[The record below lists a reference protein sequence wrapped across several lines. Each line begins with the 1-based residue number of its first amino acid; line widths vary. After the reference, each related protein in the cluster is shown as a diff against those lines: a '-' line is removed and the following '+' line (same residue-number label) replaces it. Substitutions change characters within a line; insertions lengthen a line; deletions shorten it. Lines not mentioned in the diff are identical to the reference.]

1 MPAPNSPMPESGSLS
16 VVVPIYNG
24 SATVDL
30 LVERLTAALRA
41 DGRRFEIILVNDG
54 SHDDSWNRIEA
65 LAQQSDV
72 VRGIDLM
79 RNYGQHNA
87 LLCGIRAARHEF
99 VVTMDDD
106 LQHPPE
112 EISRLLVKAEE
123 GFDVVYGVLAR
134 ERHGWLR
141 TIASR
146 ATKLVLKHAM
156 EVRSATDSSAF
167 RLFRTVLR
175 DAFAGYQSPYSSIDV
190 LLSWSTT
197 RFGSV
202 TVRHDAR
209 HAGTSGY
216 RLRTLVR
223 HGFNMLTGYSAL
235 PLQMATLVGFTSAVF
250 GVGVAVFVVGNYLVR
265 GGGVPGFTF
274 LAAIIAIFAGAQLF
288 ALGIIGEYLSR
299 MHFRVMNRP
308 AYTVRATTTID

>member
-1 MPAPNSPMPESGSLS
+1 MMPERNSLS

-24 SATVDL
+24 AATVDL
-30 LVERLTAALRA
+30 LVERLTAALGA

-54 SHDDSWNRIEA
+54 SHDDSWTRIEA

-87 LLCGIRAARHEF
+87 LLCGIRAARHKF

-112 EISRLLVKAEE
+112 EISRLLAKAEE

-141 TIASR
+141 TFASR
-146 ATKLVLKHAM
+146 CTKLVLEHAM

-202 TVRHDAR
+202 AVRHDPR

-216 RLRTLVR
+216 RFRTLVR

-308 AYTVRATTTID
+308 AYTVRATTTD

>member
-1 MPAPNSPMPESGSLS
+1 MPESPSLS

-24 SATVDL
+24 AATIDL
-30 LVERLTAALRA
+30 LVERLTTALRS
-41 DGRRFEIILVNDG
+41 DGRPFEIILVNDG
-54 SHDDSWNRIEA
+54 SHDDSWTCIEA
-65 LAQQSDV
+65 LAQRLDV

-112 EISRLLVKAEE
+112 EISRLLDKADD

-141 TIASR
+141 ALASR
-146 ATKLVLKHAM
+146 CTKLALKHTM
-156 EVRSATDSSAF
+156 EVQSATDSSAF

-175 DAFAGYQSPYSSIDV
+175 NAFAGYESPFLSIDV

-202 TVRHDAR
+202 AVRHDPR

-235 PLQMATLVGFTSAVF
+235 PLQMATLIGFTCAAF
-250 GVGVAVFVVGNYLVR
+250 GVGVAVYVLANYFLR

-288 ALGIIGEYLSR
+288 ALGIIGEYLAR

-308 AYTVRATTTID
+308 AYTVRATTTD

>member
-1 MPAPNSPMPESGSLS
+1 MPESGSLS

-24 SATVDL
+24 SATVNL

-112 EISRLLVKAEE
+112 EIARLMAKADE

-141 TIASR
+141 TLASR
-146 ATKLVLKHAM
+146 CTKLRTGACDGGAFGHRLERLPSVSDGAARR
-156 EVRSATDSSAF
+156 VR
-167 RLFRTVLR
+167 RLPEPVFVDRRPAELEHHPLR
-175 DAFAGYQSPYSSIDV
+175 Q
-190 LLSWSTT
+190 
-197 RFGSV
+197 
-202 TVRHDAR
+202 
-209 HAGTSGY
+209 
-216 RLRTLVR
+216 R
-223 HGFNMLTGYSAL
+223 HG
-235 PLQMATLVGFTSAVF
+235 
-250 GVGVAVFVVGNYLVR
+250 
-265 GGGVPGFTF
+265 
-274 LAAIIAIFAGAQLF
+274 AA
-288 ALGIIGEYLSR
+288 
-299 MHFRVMNRP
+299 RP
-308 AYTVRATTTID
+308 APMPARRGIACARWSGMGSTC

>member
-24 SATVDL
+24 AATVDL

-112 EISRLLVKAEE
+112 EIPRLLVKAEE

-141 TIASR
+141 TLASR
-146 ATKLVLKHAM
+146 CTKLVLEHAM

-202 TVRHDAR
+202 AVRHDPR

-235 PLQMATLVGFTSAVF
+235 PLQMATLVGFTSAV
-250 GVGVAVFVVGNYLVR
+250 VR
-265 GGGVPGFTF
+265 CRCRRLRRRQLSGPRRRCARLHLSGRDHRDLRWRAAFRARHHRRVSFAHALPGDESPG
-274 LAAIIAIFAGAQLF
+274 LHCAGDD
-288 ALGIIGEYLSR
+288 
-299 MHFRVMNRP
+299 H
-308 AYTVRATTTID
+308 

>member
-1 MPAPNSPMPESGSLS
+1 MSSMPTPQLPMPERNSLS

-24 SATVDL
+24 AATVDL

-54 SHDDSWNRIEA
+54 SHDDSWTRIEA

-112 EISRLLVKAEE
+112 EISRLLAKADE
-123 GFDVVYGVLAR
+123 GFDVVYGVLVR

-141 TIASR
+141 TLASR
-146 ATKLVLKHAM
+146 CTKLVLKHAM
-156 EVRSATDSSAF
+156 EVRLGHRF
-167 RLFRTVLR
+167 ERLPSVSDGAARCVRRLPEPVFVDRCPAELEHHPLR
-175 DAFAGYQSPYSSIDV
+175 QRYGTAR
-190 LLSWSTT
+190 STP
-197 RFGSV
+197 RW
-202 TVRHDAR
+202 
-209 HAGTSGY
+209 Y
-216 RLRTLVR
+216 
-223 HGFNMLTGYSAL
+223 
-235 PLQMATLVGFTSAVF
+235 
-250 GVGVAVFVVGNYLVR
+250 VGVS
-265 GGGVPGFTF
+265 
-274 LAAIIAIFAGAQLF
+274 LAYAGAACIQ
-288 ALGIIGEYLSR
+288 YVD
-299 MHFRVMNRP
+299 RV
-308 AYTVRATTTID
+308 

>member
-24 SATVDL
+24 AATVDL

-65 LAQQSDV
+65 LAQQLDV

-134 ERHGWLR
+134 ERHGWFR
-141 TIASR
+141 TLASR
-146 ATKLVLKHAM
+146 CTKLLLEHAM

-209 HAGTSGY
+209 YAGTSGY

-308 AYTVRATTTID
+308 AYTVRATTID

>member
-1 MPAPNSPMPESGSLS
+1 MSERNSLS
-16 VVVPIYNG
+16 VVVPIYN
-24 SATVDL
+24 SAATVDL
-30 LVERLTAALRA
+30 LVERLTAALGA
-41 DGRRFEIILVNDG
+41 GGRRFEIILVNDG
-54 SHDDSWNRIEA
+54 SHDDSWTRIEA

-112 EISRLLVKAEE
+112 EVSRLLIKADE

-141 TIASR
+141 TFASR
-146 ATKLVLKHAM
+146 CTKLVLKHAM
-156 EVRSATDSSAF
+156 EVHSAADSSAF

-175 DAFAGYQSPYSSIDV
+175 DAFAGYQSPFLSIDV

-202 TVRHDAR
+202 AVRHDPR

-216 RLRTLVR
+216 RLRHAGSRPWVSTC
-223 HGFNMLTGYSAL
+223 LTGYSAL
-235 PLQMATLVGFTSAVF
+235 PLQMATLVGFTCAAF
-250 GVGVAVFVVGNYLVR
+250 GVGIAVFVLGNYLLR

-308 AYTVRATTTID
+308 AYTVRATTLD